1 MTDAARQI
9 WSWPP
14 EGVVPDIGALAKA
27 PDLPAFGAAV
37 LPWQAQE
44 ALALEAD
51 RDAAEV
57 DLRESAAAL
66 AKRGIHVDVDRM
78 MRGSLGDRLLMAWD
92 DARFWLQDQLDA
104 LRGEATEYPEDLPF
118 AAAVQLASTRPTANI
133 PLDYDVI
140 DGETA
145 RFIDGLAAQIA
156 AHRGPGQRIELPETA
171 LDLIDDDD
179 MSDHAQILWE
189 IGDVQAYWPA
199 ANGPALALSV
209 QQHDGGLPIAV
220 YLAAH
225 GPAADAHVQR
235 VLAEAGGR
243 LA

>member
-1 MTDAARQI
+1 MTDAASLI

-14 EGVVPDIGALAKA
+14 KGAVPDIGALAKA

-44 ALALEAD
+44 VLALEAD
-51 RDAAEV
+51 RESAIV
-57 DLRESAAAL
+57 DLRQSAAAL
-66 AKRGIHVDVDRM
+66 SKRGIHVDVDRM
-78 MRGSLGDRLLMAWD
+78 MRGSLGDRLLTAWD

-104 LRGEATEYPEDLPF
+104 LRGEAAEYPEDMPF
-118 AAAVQLASTRPTANI
+118 AAAVQLASTRPTGDI

-140 DGETA
+140 DSETA
-145 RFIDGLAAQIA
+145 RFTDGLATQIA
-156 AHRGPGQRIELPETA
+156 AHRGPAQRIELPETA

-179 MSDHAQILWE
+179 MSDLAQVLWE
-189 IGDVQAYWPA
+189 IGDVETYWPA

-209 QQHDGGLPIAV
+209 QQHDGGLPIAI

-225 GPAADAHVQR
+225 GPAADALVQR

-243 LA
+243 LI